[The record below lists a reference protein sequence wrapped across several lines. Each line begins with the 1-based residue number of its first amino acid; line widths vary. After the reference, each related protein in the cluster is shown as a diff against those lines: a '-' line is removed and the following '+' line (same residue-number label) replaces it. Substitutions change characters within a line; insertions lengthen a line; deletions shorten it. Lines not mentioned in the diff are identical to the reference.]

1 MRKNE
6 TIDKIKDRIYPS
18 TQIPAPIMKFINSLD
33 QFGFEVVMADK
44 PILTNTPY
52 DKMIRQLETAIKV
65 LDSIE
70 ELTARWKNEY
80 NIRGAEGDT

>member
-52 DKMIRQLETAIKV
+52 DKMVRQLETAVKILEGV
-65 LDSIE
+65 A
-70 ELTARWKNEY
+70 ELSERWQYEY